1 MDSSYESSE
10 DEAEAIA
17 KAMGFSSFGTQGPT
31 KKRKFNPKTDAMVE
45 GQELASLD
53 RGGKKGQ
60 GSGGNKI
67 PLGKPRVLGMVPKS
81 NQEEIELDEEDE
93 KPAYIDTSL
102 PPPSKQDDSEEDGGP
117 AYIDTS
123 LPPPNDEARA
133 AQQKIDAIL
142 ACGTIPPVPPDIK
155 IKVKPQTSEGGRG
168 VGHLMNALQEAP
180 RPNAPAFGAGI
191 LDPTLQA
198 VPSVP
203 APATSGRSHM
213 DHHQPR
219 QRGQKNEF
227 WYIGYYDP
235 SFNENPWAK
244 LEKANGLEPRGTW
257 IERGGRA
264 A

>member
-1 MDSSYESSE
+1 MDPSYASSE
-10 DEAEAIA
+10 DEAEAMT
-17 KAMGFSSFGTQGPT
+17 KAMGFSSFGTQGHT
-31 KKRKFNPKTDAMVE
+31 KKRKFNLKTDAMVE
-45 GQELASLD
+45 GQELALLD

-67 PLGKPRVLGMVPKS
+67 PLGKPRIFGVAPTH
-81 NQEEIELDEEDE
+81 NQEEIELDIEDEDDE

-102 PPPSKQDDSEEDGGP
+102 PPPLKQDVSEEDEGL

-123 LPPPNDEARA
+123 LPPPNEDARA

-142 ACGTIPPVPPDIK
+142 ANRSIPPVPPGLK
-155 IKVKPQTSEGGRG
+155 TRMKPQVSETGRG
-168 VGHLMNALQEAP
+168 VGSFMKVLQDES
-180 RPNAPAFGAGI
+180 RPP
-191 LDPTLQA
+191 

-203 APATSGRSHM
+203 APGTSGHSQIY
-213 DHHQPR
+213 HHQPR

-227 WYIGYYDP
+227 WYVGYYDP

-257 IERGGRA
+257 IERGGQA
-264 A
+264 V

>member
-142 ACGTIPPVPPDIK
+142 ACGTIPPVPPDVK
-155 IKVKPQTSEGGRG
+155 IKVKPRNIRRRPGSWPSHERVARSTTAQCSRLRRG
-168 VGHLMNALQEAP
+168 H
-180 RPNAPAFGAGI
+180 
-191 LDPTLQA
+191 
-198 VPSVP
+198 S
-203 APATSGRSHM
+203 RSHFASGSKC
-213 DHHQPR
+213 P
-219 QRGQKNEF
+219 GS
-227 WYIGYYDP
+227 GYEWSLTYGP
-235 SFNENPWAK
+235 SSTEAART
-244 LEKANGLEPRGTW
+244 E
-257 IERGGRA
+257 ERVLVYWLL
-264 A
+264 

>member
-1 MDSSYESSE
+1 MDPSYESSE
-10 DEAEAIA
+10 DEAEAMA

-67 PLGKPRVLGMVPKS
+67 PLGKPRVLGVSSKS

-93 KPAYIDTSL
+93 EPMYIDTSL
-102 PPPSKQDDSEEDGGP
+102 PPPSKQDGSEEDESP

-142 ACGTIPPVPPDIK
+142 ASRTTPPVPPDSK
-155 IKVKPQTSEGGRG
+155 IKMKPQISEVGRG
-168 VGHLMNALQEAP
+168 VGRFMSALQDEL
-180 RPNAPAFGAGI
+180 RPPIPSVPAPA
-191 LDPTLQA
+191 
-198 VPSVP
+198 P

-213 DHHQPR
+213 NHHQPR

-227 WYIGYYDP
+227 WYVGYYDA

-244 LEKANGLEPRGTW
+244 LEKANGLEPMGTW
-257 IERGGRA
+257 IERGGQA

>member
-1 MDSSYESSE
+1 MDPSYESSE
-10 DEAEAIA
+10 DEAEAMA

-67 PLGKPRVLGMVPKS
+67 PLGKPRVLGVAPKS
-81 NQEEIELDEEDE
+81 NQEEIELDEEDGE
-93 KPAYIDTSL
+93 PAYIDTSL
-102 PPPSKQDDSEEDGGP
+102 PPPSKQDDSEEDEGP

-123 LPPPNDEARA
+123 LPPPNEEARA
-133 AQQKIDAIL
+133 AQQRIDAIL
-142 ACGTIPPVPPDIK
+142 ANSTTPPVPPDLK
-155 IKVKPQTSEGGRG
+155 IKMKPQASEVGLG
-168 VGHLMNALQEAP
+168 VGRFMSALQDESKP
-180 RPNAPAFGAGI
+180 PFS
-191 LDPTLQA
+191 
-198 VPSVP
+198 SVP
-203 APATSGRSHM
+203 APATSGRSNM

-219 QRGQKNEF
+219 QREQKNEF

-257 IERGGRA
+257 IERGGQA